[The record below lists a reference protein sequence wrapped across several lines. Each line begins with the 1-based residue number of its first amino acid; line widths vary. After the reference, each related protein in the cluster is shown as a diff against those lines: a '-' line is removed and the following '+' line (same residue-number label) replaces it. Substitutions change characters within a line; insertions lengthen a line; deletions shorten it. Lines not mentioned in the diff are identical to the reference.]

1 MWDIHIIDYNSATKR
16 NEELITSW
24 MNLVN
29 FILSAKKLLSRA
41 WLFATPWTIA
51 LQAPLFM

>member
-1 MWDIHIIDYNSATKR
+1 MEYNSATKR